1 MEEYNLTLIT
11 PPSTEPL
18 TLTEVKSYLRLD
30 DASDDSDD
38 IYISSLITV
47 AREYCEEYQHRVY
60 ITQTLELSLQEFPID
75 ETDPL
80 NNNLSDS
87 IIEIPKGNLQTINSV
102 TYKDS
107 AGVVTTMEPEIDYVV
122 SSRGILGRI
131 SPPFGKIFPVC
142 LLYPLDPIVINFTC
156 GYGDDGTKIPGRI
169 KQAML
174 LLISHWYEN
183 RMVINNL
190 RGVNPQ
196 EISFAVTTLL
206 LKDKITIL

>member
-1 MEEYNLTLIT
+1 MAEYNLTLIT
-11 PPSTEPL
+11 SPAVEPM
-18 TLTEVKSYLRLD
+18 TLTEVKAYLRLD
-30 DASDDSDD
+30 DTSDDSDD

-47 AREYCEEYQHRVY
+47 AREYCEEYQHRAYV
-60 ITQTLELSLQEFPID
+60 TQTWELSLQKFPID
-75 ETDPL
+75 ETDLL
-80 NNNLSDS
+80 NNNLSNS
-87 IIEIPKGNLQTINSV
+87 IIEIPKGSLKTINSV

-156 GYGDDGTKIPGRI
+156 GYGDDEAKIPGRI

-190 RGVNPQ
+190 RGVTPE